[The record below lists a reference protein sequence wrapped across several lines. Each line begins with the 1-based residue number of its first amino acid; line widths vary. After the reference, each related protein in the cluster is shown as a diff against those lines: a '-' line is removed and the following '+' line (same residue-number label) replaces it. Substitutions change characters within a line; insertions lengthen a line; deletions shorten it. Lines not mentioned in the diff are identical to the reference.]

1 MIKEKRLNIVYQAL
15 KKSNLF
21 DMDKIEVYY
30 NKNEM
35 LCIKDYTHQT
45 FNNGIAV
52 LHHINY
58 YKKTLTL
65 GILRP
70 DYLTEKE
77 MILNL

>member
-1 MIKEKRLNIVYQAL
+1 MTKTPNIDLVYQAL
-15 KKSNLF
+15 KKSDLF

-35 LCIKDYTHQT
+35 LCIKDYTHKT

-52 LHHINY
+52 LRSINY

-65 GILRP
+65 DILRP
-70 DYLTEKE
+70 NYLTEKE